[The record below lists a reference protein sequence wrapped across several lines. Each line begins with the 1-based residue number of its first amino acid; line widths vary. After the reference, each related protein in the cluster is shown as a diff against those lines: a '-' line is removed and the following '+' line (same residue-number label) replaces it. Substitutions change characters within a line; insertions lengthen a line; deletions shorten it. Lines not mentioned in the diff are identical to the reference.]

1 MSLLRKLFSICLEY
15 YEKPFA
21 GLRPAHVL
29 APQAIFHLQALPLAS
44 KCIAYSRKTVFLRF
58 RQKNKPVRVSNAIS
72 SSANYAGELAP
83 MRFRRLPGVTGPC
96 PSTTLDKSF
105 IYFLRYCTKA
115 GFLLSTKIHKKKI
128 PFPKFASLHR
138 RNPQKRLFFRYFSA
152 ITVLFPARTRR

>member
-1 MSLLRKLFSICLEY
+1 MKCRVKKNHSQAPASLSIFC
-15 YEKPFA
+15 
-21 GLRPAHVL
+21 
-29 APQAIFHLQALPLAS
+29 ILQADAEPRNAV
-44 KCIAYSRKTVFLRF
+44 CVFLRF

-115 GFLLSTKIHKKKI
+115 GFPLSTKIHKKKI

-152 ITVLFPARTRR
+152 ITVLFPAQTRR